1 MSMNRI
7 EDVVVATGRVTR
19 HIQELFHIGAPQLVH
34 KGSITHKGVILEAVV
49 I

>member
-1 MSMNRI
+1 MNRI
-7 EDVVVATGRVTR
+7 EDVVVATGRLTR
-19 HIQELFHIGAPQLVH
+19 PAQELFDIRAPQLVH